1 MSNADSEMKVFL
13 AYTDCSDAHPFKDL
27 TQLVPL
33 VQTLEDN
40 PTFVSTRPQDFH
52 DDWGVPFLT
61 NGNQS

>member
-1 MSNADSEMKVFL
+1 MSNADSDMKAFL
-13 AYTDCSDAHPFKDL
+13 ADTDSYDAHLFKDL

-33 VQTLEDN
+33 VQTLEDD

-52 DDWGVPFLT
+52 GDWGVSFLT